1 VSDTFRRAGFCCV
14 CAADLRYGEMA
25 AVEGVEE
32 NRRAR
37 GRLCMA
43 FLAALVECSMAVV
56 VDFMHQPLIQ
66 WLLKVLEVV

>member
-1 VSDTFRRAGFCCV
+1 
-14 CAADLRYGEMA
+14 MA

-66 WLLKVLEVV
+66 WLLKVLKVV